1 MVLLRM
7 STHKYGDQAAPFSYP
22 NWKCSPLFFVRPA
35 GEGSFPSPRCPLR
48 KHPAS
53 TISINRRVYPLYA
66 TLLFSRESKAEFM
79 TASVFGDIIYENWL
93 FDMPKLFDIA
103 AL

>member
-1 MVLLRM
+1 M
-7 STHKYGDQAAPFSYP
+7 
-22 NWKCSPLFFVRPA
+22 FFVRPA
-35 GEGSFPSPRCPLR
+35 GKGSFPSPRCPHHLVTPQAPR
-48 KHPAS
+48 KPTS
-53 TISINRRVYPLYA
+53 TYRRVYPLYA